1 MKNFGTVKSTVRP
14 EPLVVDEFSAW
25 RADNI
30 QEVSENLG
38 TENEFVG
45 FSYELIQYSKDEYIR
60 MLSEK
65 NLSLE
70 SQLTDTQIALTEIYE
85 SMGV

>member
-1 MKNFGTVKSTVRP
+1 MKNYGTVKSTVKP
-14 EPLVVDEFSAW
+14 ETLVVDEFSAW
-25 RADNI
+25 KANNI
-30 QEVSENLG
+30 QEISENVG

-45 FSYELIQYSKDEYIR
+45 FSYELIQYSKDEYIK
-60 MLSEK
+60 MLSEQ

-70 SQLTDTQIALTEIYE
+70 NQLTDTQLALTEIYE